1 MKTATL
7 IGINRH
13 RLTIDGEGVT
23 TLVAFHGCP
32 LRCKYCLNS
41 QCLRTDGK
49 WKRFSCQELYKEVKQ
64 DELYFLATMG
74 GVTFGGGEP
83 CLQSTFIR
91 DFRELCGSQW
101 QIAVETSLNVPL
113 KHLEELLPVVNQY
126 YVDIKDMDKERYY
139 KYTGQKNDHVIA
151 NLNWLIEQGKRD
163 NITVRVPVIPS
174 YNTIQDTEES
184 IKQLKMMGLFRFDQ
198 FTYLT

>member
-1 MKTATL
+1 MA
-7 IGINRH
+7 
-13 RLTIDGEGVT
+13 
-23 TLVAFHGCP
+23 A
-32 LRCKYCLNS
+32 
-41 QCLRTDGK
+41 
-49 WKRFSCQELYKEVKQ
+49 
-64 DELYFLATMG
+64 
-74 GVTFGGGEP
+74 

-139 KYTGQKNDHVIA
+139 KYTGQKNDNVIA

>member
-1 MKTATL
+1 MKTAAL

-23 TLVAFHGCP
+23 TLVGFHGCP
-32 LRCKYCLNS
+32 LHCKFCLNS
-41 QCLRTDGK
+41 QCLHTDGI
-49 WKRFSCQELYKEVKQ
+49 WNRLSCQELYDEVKQ

-74 GVTFGGGEP
+74 GITFGGGEP
-83 CLQSTFIR
+83 CLQSQFIR
-91 DFRELCGSQW
+91 KFRELCGPQW

-126 YVDIKDMDKERYY
+126 YVDIKDIDKERYH
-139 KYTGQKNDHVIA
+139 KYTGRNNDNVIV
-151 NLNWLIEQGKRD
+151 NLNWLVEQGKGD
-163 NITVRVPVIPS
+163 NITVRVPLIPS
-174 YNTIQDTEES
+174 YNTKEDTQES
-184 IKQLKMMGLFRFDQ
+184 IKQLKRMGLSRFDQ

>member
-1 MKTATL
+1 MKTAAL

-23 TLVAFHGCP
+23 TLVGFHGCP
-32 LRCKYCLNS
+32 LRCKFCLNS
-41 QCLRTDGK
+41 QCLHTDGI
-49 WKRFSCQELYKEVKQ
+49 WNRLSCQELYDEVKQ

-74 GVTFGGGEP
+74 GITFGGGEP
-83 CLQSTFIR
+83 CLQSQFIGK
-91 DFRELCGSQW
+91 FRELCGPQW

-126 YVDIKDMDKERYY
+126 YVDIKDMDKERYH
-139 KYTGQKNDHVIA
+139 KYTGRNNDNVIA
-151 NLNWLIEQGKRD
+151 NLNWLVEQGKED
-163 NITVRVPVIPS
+163 NITVRVPLISS
-174 YNTIQDTEES
+174 YNTKEDTEES
-184 IKQLKMMGLFRFDQ
+184 IMQLKRMGLSRFDQ